1 MINVTKSNFISKIYF
16 NKIYQLI
23 ISIGKFEK
31 KRVIL
36 EFGCGF
42 GELKKINLKKKNKSK
57 IINYDII
64 KKLSDVTKYNNLNF
78 DTIVFCQV
86 LYLFKKKKIIMLL
99 KKLKRQNKNL
109 EIIVV
114 YSTQSIV
121 NRIFAFFLGHGNAHN
136 NTVTTP
142 EEERELLLNQC
153 YLINE
158 INYLNLFRIIMLK
171 FK

>member
-1 MINVTKSNFISKIYF
+1 M
-16 NKIYQLI
+16 
-23 ISIGKFEK
+23 
-31 KRVIL
+31 
-36 EFGCGF
+36 
-42 GELKKINLKKKNKSK
+42 
-57 IINYDII
+57 
-64 KKLSDVTKYNNLNF
+64 
-78 DTIVFCQV
+78 
-86 LYLFKKKKIIMLL
+86 FKKKKIITLL

>member
-31 KRVIL
+31 KKIIL
-36 EFGCGF
+36 DFGCGL

-64 KKLSDVTKYNNLNF
+64 QKLSDVTKYNNINF

-86 LYLFKKKKIIMLL
+86 LYLFKTKKIIMLL

-142 EEERELLLNQC
+142 EVERELLLNQC

>member
-31 KRVIL
+31 KKIIL
-36 EFGCGF
+36 DFGCGL
-42 GELKKINLKKKNKSK
+42 GGLKKINFEKKNKSK

-64 KKLSDVTKYNNLNF
+64 KKLSDVNKYNNLNF

-99 KKLKRQNKNL
+99 KKLKRQNKDL

-121 NRIFAFFLGHGNAHN
+121 NKVFAFFLGHVDAHN

-153 YLINE
+153 YLIKE

>member
-31 KRVIL
+31 KKVIL
-36 EFGCGF
+36 DFGCGL

-64 KKLSDVTKYNNLNF
+64 QKLSDVTKYNNINF

-86 LYLFKKKKIIMLL
+86 LYLFKTKK
-99 KKLKRQNKNL
+99 NNN
-109 EIIVV
+109 V
-114 YSTQSIV
+114 TQK
-121 NRIFAFFLGHGNAHN
+121 
-136 NTVTTP
+136 T
-142 EEERELLLNQC
+142 
-153 YLINE
+153 
-158 INYLNLFRIIMLK
+158 
-171 FK
+171 